1 MEVLI
6 KNLTASLKRQH
17 LRTLLQQDKAVI
29 APGIYDGYGARL
41 VQNAGFQA
49 AYMTGNGV
57 SASLLGTPDIGQVD
71 LTLMSDHARRVAAC
85 INIPLICDADTGYG
99 GVLNIKRTIAEF
111 EAAGVAAIHIEDQT
125 FPKQCAQFAGARSV
139 LSFTEALNHIKA
151 AVSARTDPQMMLI
164 ARTDSAG
171 SLGIDEAIKR
181 ARSFVAA
188 GADAVFV
195 ELKANPD
202 ALAMIQL
209 IKQEVK
215 APCLFN
221 VDVGGPISQLKASE
235 FKSHGIDIAI
245 HPSLARGIFG
255 HAMNMG
261 LKHLQTEGKLS
272 DYSEHMF
279 SSNQYGEA
287 LGLPEIQAWESEFTP
302 DKP

>member
-1 MEVLI
+1 MPAI
-6 KNLTASLKRQH
+6 TPTQKRQH
-17 LRTLLQQDKAVI
+17 LRKLLEESKAVV
-29 APGIYDGYGARL
+29 APGIYDGYGARM
-41 VQNAGFQA
+41 VQNAGFPA

-57 SASLLGTPDIGQVD
+57 SATLLGTPDIGQID

-85 INIPLICDADTGYG
+85 IEIPLICDADTGYG
-99 GVLNIKRTIAEF
+99 GVLNIKRTITEF

-125 FPKQCAQFAGARSV
+125 FPKQCAQFPGARSV
-139 LSFTEALNHIKA
+139 LSFNEALSHIKA
-151 AVSARTDPQMMLI
+151 AVSARTDSLMMLI

-171 SLGIDEAIKR
+171 HFGLDEAIKR
-181 ARSFVAA
+181 AQAFIAA

-202 ALAMIQL
+202 ALNMIRT

-245 HPSLARGIFG
+245 HPSLARGVFG
-255 HAMNMG
+255 HAMQSA
-261 LKHLQTEGKLS
+261 LKHLESAENLGDYTEN
-272 DYSEHMF
+272 MF
-279 SSNQYGEA
+279 SSAQYNEA
-287 LGLPEIQAWESEFTP
+287 LGLSEVQAWESKFTN
-302 DKP
+302 K